1 MFQKI
6 PGQTLFEFV
15 LVVLLQPLLGFVL
28 RHEELLQLD
37 WPIKY
42 RMKINVSIN
51 TFPLSDNILHICNSN
66 RSFDLI
72 FPYRDHSISFCIKKH
87 KCFLKFTNKILTERW
102 FSRHFYGTEIRL
114 MDMCRE
120 NEQNSYNHEYIQNY
134 KCNAS
139 NVILCYVRKI
149 SSNIN

>member
-51 TFPLSDNILHICNSN
+51 TFPLSDITILFVIQIG
-66 RSFDLI
+66 RLI
-72 FPYRDHSISFCIKKH
+72 
-87 KCFLKFTNKILTERW
+87 
-102 FSRHFYGTEIRL
+102 
-114 MDMCRE
+114 
-120 NEQNSYNHEYIQNY
+120 
-134 KCNAS
+134 
-139 NVILCYVRKI
+139 
-149 SSNIN
+149 